1 MNLSLAKK
9 VEIGTLVRS
18 AWMPGPDSKKG
29 IILSKEHVVGQH
41 RASILGQ
48 VKNERYDFWVQWLGD
63 PAPPIKL
70 QSWEVMLVEKKD
82 S

>member
-29 IILSKEHVVGQH
+29 IILSKAHVVAPH
-41 RASILGQ
+41 RARILGQ
-48 VKNERYDFWVQWLGD
+48 VKNERYDFWVQWRGD
-63 PAPPIKL
+63 PSPPTKL